1 LNWRRRKKG
10 GYSMSPLSKEIVNLK
25 AELIV
30 DNISHPGIIESL
42 CDEGIYMRV
51 LPETVPVELPAGKGV
66 EVKLH
71 QPSGQP
77 QSIRCKVKWAYKTP
91 PHELTTSIGLH
102 LLIPLPDYE
111 ELFTTEK

>member
-1 LNWRRRKKG
+1 
-10 GYSMSPLSKEIVNLK
+10 MSPLSKEIVNLK

-42 CDEGIYMRV
+42 CDQGIYMRL
-51 LPETVPVELPAGKGV
+51 LPESVPVELPAGKVV

-71 QPSGQP
+71 EPSGQT

-102 LLIPLPDYE
+102 LLTPFPHYE
-111 ELFTTEK
+111 ELLTSEK

>member
-1 LNWRRRKKG
+1 LLNWRGRKRG

-30 DNISHPGIIESL
+30 DNISHPAIIESL

-51 LPETVPVELPAGKGV
+51 LPETSPVELPSGKAV
-66 EVKLH
+66 EIKLH
-71 QPSGQP
+71 QPSGQS

-102 LLIPLPDYE
+102 LLTPLPMCR
-111 ELFTTEK
+111 F